1 MYRTICLYRL
11 FKILFNGGVR
21 MLPVAFPVVETVISV
36 LLAIIGFV
44 VGYFVRVWHREKSI
58 KASCDM
64 AEKIVED
71 GKKEAEKAKRE
82 SVLEAKQEIF
92 VLRKDFDND
101 MRERR
106 QVVLNLESKVTQR
119 EDTLNRRAVHLD
131 KREETL
137 ALREEKLDEKKEQ
150 LEQLNSKAEEVLK
163 QQEQKLIEISSLS
176 VDQAREIIMVK
187 VRENISDE
195 IATYI
200 KDEEEKAKN
209 EAHSRSKQLLSLAIQ
224 KYASET
230 TTERTVSVVDLPNDE
245 MKGRII
251 GREGRNIRTIE
262 ALTGVDLIID
272 DTPEAVVLSGFD
284 PIRRE
289 IAKRALTTLVSDGRI
304 HPGRIEEVVEK
315 ARVEVDI
322 FIREAGED
330 AVFTTGIGR
339 IHPDLVKLLGRLSFR
354 TSYGQ
359 NVLKHS
365 IEAAFLAGKLAAE
378 IGEDEILARR
388 AGLLHDIGKAVD
400 HEIEGG
406 HVEIGVNIVNRYKE
420 PKEVVDAIASH
431 HGDKEP
437 ESIIAV
443 LVAAADT
450 LSAARPGARSESMEN
465 YIKRLEQLEAISNEI
480 PGVEK
485 SYAIQAGREIRV
497 IVKADQIDDLST
509 FKVAREIK
517 EQIEQKMTY
526 PGTIKV
532 TVIRETRATDTAK

>member
-1 MYRTICLYRL
+1 M
-11 FKILFNGGVR
+11 
-21 MLPVAFPVVETVISV
+21 
-36 LLAIIGFV
+36 
-44 VGYFVRVWHREKSI
+44 
-58 KASCDM
+58 
-64 AEKIVED
+64 
-71 GKKEAEKAKRE
+71 
-82 SVLEAKQEIF
+82 
-92 VLRKDFDND
+92 
-101 MRERR
+101 
-106 QVVLNLESKVTQR
+106 
-119 EDTLNRRAVHLD
+119 
-131 KREETL
+131 
-137 ALREEKLDEKKEQ
+137 
-150 LEQLNSKAEEVLK
+150 
-163 QQEQKLIEISSLS
+163 
-176 VDQAREIIMVK
+176 
-187 VRENISDE
+187 SDE
-195 IATYI
+195 IANYI
-200 KDEEEKAKN
+200 KDEEERARN
-209 EAHSRSKQLLSLAIQ
+209 EVVSRSKNLLALAIQ

-284 PIRRE
+284 PVRRE
-289 IAKRALTTLVSDGRI
+289 IAKRALQTLVSDGRI

-315 ARVEVDI
+315 ARVEVDM

-330 AVFTTGIGR
+330 AVFKVGIGR

-365 IEAAFLAGKLAAE
+365 IEAAFLAGKLAVE
-378 IGEDEILARR
+378 IGEDEMLARR

-400 HEIEGG
+400 HEVEGG

-437 ESIIAV
+437 ESVIAV

-465 YIKRLEQLEAISNEI
+465 YIKRLEQLEQISNEI

-485 SYAIQAGREIRV
+485 SFAIQAGREVRV

-509 FKVAREIK
+509 FKVARQIK
-517 EQIEQKMTY
+517 EQIEEKMTY

-532 TVIRETRATDTAK
+532 TVIRETRATDIAK

>member
-1 MYRTICLYRL
+1 MFLL
-11 FKILFNGGVR
+11 AFNE
-21 MLPVAFPVVETVISV
+21 VEIIISV
-36 LLAIIGFV
+36 LLAVLGFAG
-44 VGYFVRVWHREKSI
+44 GYFLRVWQREKSL
-58 KASCDM
+58 KATKEFT
-64 AEKIVED
+64 EKIVED
-71 GKKEAEKAKRE
+71 AKKEAEKAKRE

-92 VLRKDFDND
+92 ALRKEFDND

-106 QVVLNLESKVTQR
+106 QVVLTLENKVSQR
-119 EDTLNRRAVHLD
+119 EDTMNRRTLHLD
-131 KREETL
+131 KREEAL
-137 ALREEKLDEKKEQ
+137 GLREEKLDEKRDQ

-163 QQEQKLIEISSLS
+163 EQEEKLMEISGLS
-176 VDQAREIIMVK
+176 VEQASEIIMTRVK
-187 VRENISDE
+187 DSMSDE
-195 IATYI
+195 IANYI
-200 KDEEEKAKN
+200 KDEEERARN
-209 EAHSRSKQLLSLAIQ
+209 EVVSRSKNLLALAIQ

-284 PIRRE
+284 PVRRE
-289 IAKRALTTLVSDGRI
+289 IAKRALQTLVSDGRI

-315 ARVEVDI
+315 ARVEVDM

-330 AVFTTGIGR
+330 AVFKVGIGR

-365 IEAAFLAGKLAAE
+365 IEAAFLAGKLAVE
-378 IGEDEILARR
+378 IGEDEMLARR

-400 HEIEGG
+400 HEVEGG

-437 ESIIAV
+437 ESVIAV

-465 YIKRLEQLEAISNEI
+465 YIKRLEQLEQISNEI

-485 SYAIQAGREIRV
+485 SFAIQAGREVRV

-509 FKVAREIK
+509 FKVARQIK
-517 EQIEQKMTY
+517 EQIEEKMTY

-532 TVIRETRATDTAK
+532 TVIRETRATDIAK

>member
-1 MYRTICLYRL
+1 MFVIA
-11 FKILFNGGVR
+11 FN
-21 MLPVAFPVVETVISV
+21 AVETAISV
-36 LLAIIGFV
+36 LLAIIIGFAI
-44 VGYFVRVWHREKSI
+44 GYFVRVWHREKSI
-58 KASCDM
+58 NASKEL

-106 QVVLNLESKVTQR
+106 QVVVNLESKVTQR

-163 QQEQKLIEISSLS
+163 QQEQKLIEISSLT
-176 VDQAREIIMVK
+176 VDEAREIIMGR
-187 VRENISDE
+187 VRDDMSDE

-200 KDEEEKAKN
+200 RDEEERAKN
-209 EAHSRSKQLLSLAIQ
+209 EVQSRSKQLLSLAIQ

-289 IAKRALTTLVSDGRI
+289 IAKRALSTLVSDGRI

-315 ARVEVDI
+315 ARVEMDI

-359 NVLKHS
+359 NVLRHS
-365 IEAAFLAGKLAAE
+365 IEVAFLAGKLAVE
-378 IGEDEILARR
+378 IGEDEMLARR

-431 HGDKEP
+431 HGDKEA
-437 ESIIAV
+437 ESVIAV

-517 EQIEQKMTY
+517 EQIEEKMTY

-532 TVIRETRATDTAK
+532 TVIRETRATDIAK

>member
-1 MYRTICLYRL
+1 MFQI
-11 FKILFNGGVR
+11 
-21 MLPVAFPVVETVISV
+21 AFGFIEISV
-36 LLAIIGFV
+36 SILLAILGFGT
-44 VGYFVRVWHREKSI
+44 GYFVRVWHHDKSL
-58 KASCDM
+58 KNARGL

-71 GKKEAEKAKRE
+71 GKREAEKAKRE

-92 VLRKDFDND
+92 ALRRDFDHD
-101 MRERR
+101 VRERR
-106 QVVLNLESKVTQR
+106 QVVVTLENKVSQR
-119 EDTLNRRAVHLD
+119 DEALNRRSIYLD

-137 ALREEKLDEKKEQ
+137 SLKEERLDERKEQ
-150 LEQLNSKAEEVLK
+150 LEQLNSKVEDLLK
-163 QQEQKLIEISSLS
+163 EQEMKLTEISNLT
-176 VDQAREIIMVK
+176 VEEARDIIMER
-187 VRENISDE
+187 VRESLADE
-195 IATYI
+195 ITAYI
-200 KDEEEKAKN
+200 KEEEEKAKV
-209 EAHSRSKQLLSLAIQ
+209 EVHTRAKELLALSMQ

-230 TTERTVSVVDLPNDE
+230 TSERTVSVVDLPNDD

-284 PIRRE
+284 PVRRE
-289 IAKRALTTLVSDGRI
+289 VAKRALTTLVSDGRI

-315 ARVEVDI
+315 ARAEVDM

-330 AVFTTGIGR
+330 AVFTVGIGK

-365 IEAAFLAGKLAAE
+365 IETAFLAGKLAAE
-378 IGEDEILARR
+378 IGEDEVLTKR

-400 HEIEGG
+400 HEVEGG
-406 HVEIGVNIVNRYKE
+406 HVEIGVNLVNRYKE

-443 LVAAADT
+443 LVAAADA

-465 YIKRLEQLEAISNEI
+465 YIQRLEQLEAISNEV

-485 SYAIQAGREIRV
+485 SFAIQAGREIRV
-497 IVKADQIDDLST
+497 IVKAEEIDDLST
-509 FKVAREIK
+509 FRVAREIK
-517 EQIEQKMTY
+517 EQIEERMTY

-532 TVIRETRATDTAK
+532 TVIRETRATDIAK

>member
-1 MYRTICLYRL
+1 ML
-11 FKILFNGGVR
+11 
-21 MLPVAFPVVETVISV
+21 LPVAFNGLEIIISV
-36 LLAIIGFV
+36 LLGVLGFTI
-44 VGYFVRVWHREKSI
+44 GYFVRVWQREKSLRAT
-58 KASCDM
+58 KEL

-71 GKKEAEKAKRE
+71 GKKEAEKSKRE

-92 VLRKDFDND
+92 ALRKEFDND

-106 QVVLNLESKVTQR
+106 QVVLNLENKVSQR
-119 EDTLNRRAVHLD
+119 EDTLNRRALHLD

-137 ALREEKLDEKKEQ
+137 ALREEKLEEKRES

-163 QQEQKLIEISSLS
+163 EQEEKLMEISGLS
-176 VDQAREIIMVK
+176 IDQAKDIIMSRVK
-187 VRENISDE
+187 ESMSDE
-195 IATYI
+195 IANYI
-200 KDEEEKAKN
+200 KDEEERAKN
-209 EAHSRSKQLLSLAIQ
+209 EVQARSKQLLSLAIQ

-289 IAKRALTTLVSDGRI
+289 IAKRALSTLVSDGRI

-315 ARVEVDI
+315 ARVEVDM

-330 AVFTTGIGR
+330 AIFKVGIGR

-365 IEAAFLAGKLAAE
+365 IETAFLAGKLAAE
-378 IGEDEILARR
+378 IGEDEMLARR

-431 HGDKEP
+431 HGDKDA

-443 LVAAADT
+443 LVAAADA

-480 PGVEK
+480 PGVER

-497 IVKADQIDDLST
+497 LVKAEQIDDLST
-509 FKVAREIK
+509 FKVARQIK
-517 EQIEQKMTY
+517 EQIEEKMTY

-532 TVIRETRATDTAK
+532 TVIRETRATDIAK

>member
-1 MYRTICLYRL
+1 MDPLLLIFSGLAFITIGTVSGFFLHA
-11 FKILFNGGVR
+11 V
-21 MLPVAFPVVETVISV
+21 VVEK
-36 LLAIIGFV
+36 GFN
-44 VGYFVRVWHREKSI
+44 KAKI
-58 KASCDM
+58 KANLL
-64 AEKIVED
+64 IED
-71 GKKEAEKAKRE
+71 AQKQADKNKKQTLLETRQEIHNLKLEIDKQLKERKSEVA
-82 SVLEAKQEIF
+82 VLENK
-92 VLRKDFDND
+92 L
-101 MRERR
+101 
-106 QVVLNLESKVTQR
+106 LQR
-119 EDTLNRRAVHLD
+119 EQSVDKRSSNLD
-131 KREETL
+131 KREANLDNKEETIERKKQSL
-137 ALREEKLDEKKEQ
+137 EDKNSRLDKLIEEQND
-150 LEQLNSKAEEVLK
+150 
-163 QQEQKLIEISSLS
+163 KLIEIARYS
-176 VDQAREIIMVK
+176 VEQARDLIFKRVEDEMA
-187 VRENISDE
+187 SE
-195 IATYI
+195 IAAYI
-200 KDEEEKAKN
+200 KEEEEKAKLLVDKN
-209 EAHSRSKQLLSLAIQ
+209 AKHLLSYAIE
-224 KYASET
+224 KYAQEVTS
-230 TTERTVSVVDLPNDE
+230 ERTVSVVTLPNDE

-315 ARVEVDI
+315 ARVEVDM
-322 FIREAGED
+322 FLREAGED

-365 IEAAFLAGKLAAE
+365 IETAFLAGKLAVE

-400 HEIEGG
+400 HEVEGG

-443 LVAAADT
+443 LVAAADA

-485 SYAIQAGREIRV
+485 SFAIQAGREIRV

-517 EQIEQKMTY
+517 EQIEEKMTY

-532 TVIRETRATDTAK
+532 TVIRETRATDIAK

>member
-1 MYRTICLYRL
+1 
-11 FKILFNGGVR
+11 
-21 MLPVAFPVVETVISV
+21 MLIVALSAVEGIISG
-36 LLAIIGFV
+36 LLIVGALV
-44 VGYFVRVWHREKSI
+44 VGYFIRVWHHEKSI
-58 KASCDM
+58 KTSRAT

-92 VLRKDFDND
+92 ALRKEFDND
-101 MRERR
+101 VRERR
-106 QVVLNLESKVTQR
+106 QVVLNLENKVSQR
-119 EDTLNRRAVHLD
+119 ED
-131 KREETL
+131 TL
-137 ALREEKLDEKKEQ
+137 ALREEKLEEKRET

-163 QQEQKLIEISSLS
+163 QQEEKLMEISGLN
-176 VDQAREIIMVK
+176 VDQARDIIMAR
-187 VRENISDE
+187 VRESLSDE

-209 EAHSRSKQLLSLAIQ
+209 EVQSRSKQLLALAIQ

-284 PIRRE
+284 PVRRE
-289 IAKRALTTLVSDGRI
+289 IAKRALSTLVSDGRI

-315 ARVEVDI
+315 ARVEVDM
-322 FIREAGED
+322 FIREAGEE
-330 AVFTTGIGR
+330 AVFRTGIGR

-365 IEAAFLAGKLAAE
+365 IEAAFLAGKLAVE

-400 HEIEGG
+400 HEVEGG

-443 LVAAADT
+443 LVAAADA

-465 YIKRLEQLEAISNEI
+465 YVKRLEQLEAISNEVQ
-480 PGVEK
+480 GVEK

-497 IVKADQIDDLST
+497 IVKPEQIDDLST

-532 TVIRETRATDTAK
+532 TVIRETRATDIAK